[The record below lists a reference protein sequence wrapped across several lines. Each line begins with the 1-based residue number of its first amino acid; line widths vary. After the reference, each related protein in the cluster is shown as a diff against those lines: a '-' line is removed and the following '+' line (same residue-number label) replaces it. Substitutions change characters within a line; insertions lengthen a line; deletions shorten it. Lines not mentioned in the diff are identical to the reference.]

1 MMMKLT
7 QLQHMSRVYLI
18 SEQTLKSETI
28 LNDNVGGEYIAP
40 SIETSQDI
48 YLQQLIG
55 TALLDKIYELVKN
68 GSISGDYKI
77 LLDDYITNYLKYKV
91 LAEITIPLAYKYRN
105 SGLVQTTNDN
115 VASTTMRDAAL
126 VQNHY
131 EMRATFYAERMT
143 KYLNANSDKFP
154 EYRSI
159 RDGADIMA
167 DAESYKTNW
176 VL

>member
-1 MMMKLT
+1 
-7 QLQHMSRVYLI
+7 MSKVYLI

-28 LNDNVGGEYIAP
+28 MNDNVGNEYIGPA
-40 SIETSQDI
+40 IETSQDI

-55 TALLDKIYELVKN
+55 TELLEKLYNSVSN
-68 GSISGDYKI
+68 NSISNDYKT

-105 SGLVQTTNDN
+105 SGIVQTTGDHYNQ
-115 VASTTMRDAAL
+115 SGLKDAVL

-131 EMRATFYAERMT
+131 EARATFYAERMT
-143 KYLNANSDKFP
+143 KYLCANSDKFP
-154 EYRSI
+154 EYRST
-159 RDGADIMA
+159 RDSADMMA
-167 DAESYKTNW
+167 DADAYKTNW